1 MYILVDIH
9 MNVLAITIASSA
21 ACFPRARGYILP
33 TYPIYVSTSTVDQD
47 EARGNACTALCVL
60 FAGSYG
66 TGIPTRASDKMKE

>member
-33 TYPIYVSTSTVDQD
+33 TYPIYVSTSTVDQN
-47 EARGNACTALCVL
+47 EALGNACTNDVWNNI
-60 FAGSYG
+60 SP
-66 TGIPTRASDKMKE
+66 GIQFLI